1 MLRPTKPNKPLCNF
15 KRQEQ
20 EELALMAHTQLTMD
34 EISNSDEY
42 WIGDTGATTHITS
55 IPEGIYNCARPDGTS
70 KVVMG
75 NGNKISKDKIGTLKG
90 WIVDDNANS
99 TTKIELG
106 SVTVSSGAKFNL
118 LSLTALMRL
127 GWQLHGNKTSLI
139 LRKGNKQIKFQHQIQ
154 TENGLLFVLRIK
166 RDIKE
171 EDYNNSGGI
180 SI

>member
-1 MLRPTKPNKPLCNF
+1 
-15 KRQEQ
+15 
-20 EELALMAHTQLTMD
+20 
-34 EISNSDEY
+34 
-42 WIGDTGATTHITS
+42 
-55 IPEGIYNCARPDGTS
+55 
-70 KVVMG
+70 MG

-139 LRKGNKQIKFQHQIQ
+139 LRKGNKQIKFQHQIK
-154 TENGLLFVLRIK
+154 TEKGLLFVLRIK
-166 RDIKE
+166 RDVKDVKDENICALIRTAEIIDIKKNLE
-171 EDYNNSGGI
+171 NRKVEISGNTY
-180 SI
+180 

>member
-1 MLRPTKPNKPLCNF
+1 MRKKLRLSQSDELKSMTKNYSKMLRPLRKPTYKPLRNHNRIKNCNY

-20 EELALMAHTQLTMD
+20 DELALMAHTQLTMD

-42 WIGDTGATTHITS
+42 WIGDTGITTHITS
-55 IPEGIYNCARPDGTS
+55 FPEGVYNCASPKGTS

-90 WIVDDNANS
+90 WIVDENENS

-127 GWQLHGNKTSLI
+127 G
-139 LRKGNKQIKFQHQIQ
+139 
-154 TENGLLFVLRIK
+154 
-166 RDIKE
+166 
-171 EDYNNSGGI
+171 
-180 SI
+180 